1 MIAAEYVRFALEI
14 VRIHLPKVIMI
25 ILKDNLF
32 SVSCSWCGSEERNS
46 FLLVESFGI

>member
-1 MIAAEYVRFALEI
+1 MIAAEYVQFALEI

-46 FLLVESFGI
+46 FLLLESFGI